1 LAAKGVYEVKFAIA
15 SAFFVALLALTSGQA
30 KPAANQGAVPAV
42 GLAIGQPAPAFSLRD
57 QFGHDQSSSTLKGSK
72 GTVLL
77 FFRSADW

>member
-1 LAAKGVYEVKFAIA
+1 MKVAIA
-15 SAFFVALLALTSGQA
+15 SAFSIALLALTSGQA
-30 KPAANQGAVPAV
+30 KPPADNGVFPAV

-57 QFGHDQSSSTLKGSK
+57 QFGHEQSSSTLKGPK

>member
-1 LAAKGVYEVKFAIA
+1 MKVAIA
-15 SAFFVALLALTSGQA
+15 SAFSIALLALTGGQA
-30 KPAANQGAVPAV
+30 KPAANQRAVPPV

-57 QFGHDQSSSTLKGSK
+57 QFGHEQSSSTLKGSK